1 MAYNELKEVISVKRQ
16 DVNMLE
22 GPLYSSILLYTIP
35 IILTSLLQL
44 LFNAADLV
52 VVGRFCGSVSVAAVG
67 ATNAITNLMVNFFIG
82 MSIGVGV
89 TVAHGL
95 GSKEPLTVH
104 NSVHTAIPAALCA
117 GLVLSVLGITF
128 CEPLLRRM
136 GTPEAVLPLSVIY
149 MRICFSGAAFNMLY
163 NYCAAILRAA
173 GDTRSPL
180 MFLTLTGIV
189 NVVLNVLFV
198 TVWDMNVAGVALATI
213 LSQALSAGLVIQA
226 LMKRSDDCRLEL
238 KKLRFHLPQLNK
250 ILSIG
255 IPAGIQSSLF
265 SIANVMVQSAVNSF
279 GQVYV
284 SGYAAASSI
293 DGFIYTSANAYHQTS
308 VNFVGQN
315 VGARQYSRVYRI
327 LQACLVCAIG
337 TSLLTGTTAYV
348 FGPQLLALYLPDSPE
363 AVACGLQRL
372 NCVALLYFLSGMMDV
387 STGALRGM
395 GKSFLSMVISVLG
408 VCVLRIGWIHT
419 VFQIYHTPE
428 VLYIMYPL
436 SWGVTFLVQITVF
449 LILYRKFIKKA
460 QP

>member
-1 MAYNELKEVISVKRQ
+1 MKRQ
-16 DVNMLE
+16 DINMLE
-22 GPLYSSILLYTIP
+22 GPLFSSILLYTLP

-52 VVGRFCGSVSVAAVG
+52 IVGRFCGSVSVAAVG

-95 GSKEPLTVH
+95 GSRETQSVQDT
-104 NSVHTAIPAALCA
+104 VHTALPAALCA
-117 GLVLSVLGITF
+117 GLMLSTLGITF
-128 CEPLLRRM
+128 CEAFLKLM
-136 GTPEAVLPLSVIY
+136 GTPEAVLPLSVTY
-149 MRICFSGAAFNMLY
+149 MRICFAGSSFNMIY

-180 MFLTLTGIV
+180 VFLSLAGIV
-189 NVVLNVLFV
+189 NVLLNVFFV
-198 TVWDMNVAGVALATI
+198 TVWNMNVAGVALATI
-213 LSQALSAGLVIQA
+213 LSQALSAALVVIA
-226 LMKRSDDCRLEL
+226 LMKRTDACHLEL
-238 KKLRFHLPQLNK
+238 CALRIHRQPLKK

-255 IPAGIQSSLF
+255 VPAGIQNSLF

-315 VGARQYSRVYRI
+315 IGARQYQRVYRI
-327 LQACLVCAIG
+327 VQVSLICAIG

-363 AVACGLQRL
+363 AVLCGLQRL

-408 VCVLRIGWIHT
+408 VCVLRISWIHT
-419 VFQIYHTPE
+419 VFQVYRTPE

-436 SWGVTFLVQITVF
+436 SWGVTFLAQILVF
-449 LILYRKFIKKA
+449 LVLYRKFIKKA